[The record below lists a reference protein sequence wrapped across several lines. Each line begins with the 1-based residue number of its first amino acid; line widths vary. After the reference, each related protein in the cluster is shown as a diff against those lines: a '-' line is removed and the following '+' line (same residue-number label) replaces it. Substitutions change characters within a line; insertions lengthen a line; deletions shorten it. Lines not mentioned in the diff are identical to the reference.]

1 MQVGSTDA
9 IEAKSLS
16 LEQRESMMPRT
27 SSPPPD
33 LLGARGP
40 DGADFS
46 AMQAIYQ
53 AKLEESLSVFERG
66 VEELMSA
73 RARILEAS
81 EETIVRLAAAM
92 ARRVIGR
99 EVTIDPDLMLTLA
112 AEGAEALGERDRI
125 VVRFAPFEREDL
137 WQALEERV
145 RRRIPRCQVI
155 QDPALSA
162 GQCIVESELGQVD
175 ESVEQRLAT
184 VLEAILPQAPH
195 RDG

>member
-1 MQVGSTDA
+1 VQIGSTDA

-27 SSPPPD
+27 SAPPPD

-40 DGADFS
+40 ESADFS

-53 AKLEESLSVFERG
+53 AKLEESLTVFERG
-66 VEELMSA
+66 VEELINA
-73 RARILEAS
+73 RAGILEAS
-81 EETIVRLAAAM
+81 EHTIVRLAAAI

-99 EVTIDPDLMLTLA
+99 EVMIDPDLMLTLA
-112 AEGAEALGERDRI
+112 AEGAEALGERDRV

-155 QDPALSA
+155 QDPTLSA
-162 GQCIVESELGQVD
+162 GQCIVQSELGQVD
-175 ESVEQRLAT
+175 ESVDQRLAT
-184 VLEAILPQAPH
+184 VLEAILPQSSH
-195 RDG
+195 FDD